1 MSLLCRISLTPDI
14 CVNQTQTSFER
25 WGSKVL
31 IVAKFVPGLG
41 LVAPPLAGATRMGVA
56 RFVLYSL
63 LGGSL
68 WVGAALLGGVLLRPQ
83 IEQLLPHAAGL
94 GGAAVALILVL
105 LVVYIA
111 YKWWERYRFYKA
123 LNMARISVA
132 ELYQSIS
139 AGAAP
144 VVLDVR
150 SATAQ
155 ALQQRRIPGA
165 LHMPVQE
172 VGRQLQQLP
181 RDRDIILYCTCPN
194 EASAAKAAKLLMKHG
209 FQHVRPLHG
218 GLDAWI
224 AAGYAVEEIALAP
237 GARQPRRRLSAGAG
251 ARLLVALQAVDV
263 ELARPAGGA
272 VRIAGV
278 VAAGADVHLAVGD
291 GRHGELDGIPR
302 AVGADRGA
310 VPQLACP
317 DPWRRRRAV
326 PPVRSHRTAA
336 CSSCAS

>member
-1 MSLLCRISLTPDI
+1 MASPVGLTVLFVNVLCNQLGVPVPAVPTLVVAGAMAADGRLPAGGVFGLAVAACLIGDSVWYAAGRLFGARVMSLLCRVSLTPDI

-56 RFVLYSL
+56 RFVLYSV

-68 WVGAALLGGVLLRPQ
+68 WVGAALLGGVLLKPQ

-94 GGAAVALILVL
+94 GGAAVALILAL
-105 LVVYIA
+105 LVLYIT
-111 YKWWERYRFYKA
+111 YKWWDRYRFYRA

-165 LHMPVQE
+165 LHIPVQE

-237 GARQPRRRLSAGAG
+237 GARQP
-251 ARLLVALQAVDV
+251 
-263 ELARPAGGA
+263 GGA
-272 VRIAGV
+272 SAP
-278 VAAGADVHLAVGD
+278 A
-291 GRHGELDGIPR
+291 R
-302 AVGADRGA
+302 A
-310 VPQLACP
+310 
-317 DPWRRRRAV
+317 RA
-326 PPVRSHRTAA
+326 S
-336 CSSCAS
+336 